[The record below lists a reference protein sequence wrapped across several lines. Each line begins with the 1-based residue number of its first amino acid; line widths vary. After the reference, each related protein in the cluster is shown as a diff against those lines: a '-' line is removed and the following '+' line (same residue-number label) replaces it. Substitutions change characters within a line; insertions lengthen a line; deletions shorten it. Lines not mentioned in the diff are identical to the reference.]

1 MRTRFYPEALKAE
14 AVRLVVERRQSAI
27 EVAAQLD
34 IPGEAVRVWV
44 RRYRSS
50 RSRLSEVGWL
60 NAEMREMAMER
71 NVLMKLA
78 TRLIAGA
85 G

>member
-1 MRTRFYPEALKAE
+1 
-14 AVRLVVERRQSAI
+14 
-27 EVAAQLD
+27 VAARLD

-44 RRYRSS
+44 RRYKSS
-50 RSRLSEVGWL
+50 RSRLSEVGRL